1 VPKPTSAANIRK
13 ISECLDG
20 NLRTLPAQADM
31 QSRSS
36 VKKIRSNVNFGNERR
51 V

>member
-1 VPKPTSAANIRK
+1 
-13 ISECLDG
+13 L
-20 NLRTLPAQADM
+20 LAQADM

-36 VKKIRSNVNFGNERR
+36 VKRIRSDVNFGNERR